1 MQDNMRLVSYPP
13 QGKARKRRPEM
24 PQKTV
29 IYCVL
34 IVCLTLLAFIRIT
47 HGYLCEIHIKNGDKE
62 VAAVL
67 AYASK
72 R

>member
-1 MQDNMRLVSYPP
+1 MHDNMRLVSYPP
-13 QGKARKRRPEM
+13 QGKEKEAGD
-24 PQKTV
+24 
-29 IYCVL
+29 
-34 IVCLTLLAFIRIT
+34 AA
-47 HGYLCEIHIKNGDKE
+47 KNGDKE